1 MLDGQMMTFPLT
13 ITHLL
18 ERARAIFP
26 DAQVVSRRPDKSLIT
41 QTYRETYARAEKLGR
56 ALGRLGVSKGGLS
69 QKWFASMASRLSWP
83 SSSRRRFTPFMRL
96 S

>member
-18 ERARAIFP
+18 EACSRDLP

-41 QTYRETYARAEKLGR
+41 QTYRETYARAESSGGR
-56 ALGRLGVSKGGLS
+56 SGGS
-69 QKWFASMASRLSWP
+69 A
-83 SSSRRRFTPFMRL
+83 
-96 S
+96 